1 MIPQRNLSLLANR
14 LHKEHGGRRIPE
26 AVLERDYCLAW
37 FLVGLGQS
45 RLGQI
50 LIFKGGT
57 ALKRC
62 HFGDYRFSE
71 DLDFTLA
78 RPTEFA
84 EIREGLEEV
93 FERVAQASGIRFA
106 FEREDR
112 QSHVNSH
119 TFYLSY
125 QGLFRIQTPS
135 KWTSPSLRFFCFRSN
150 SVWSYAPIRNSK
162 TCPKTVRSRST
173 V

>member
-78 RPTEFA
+78 RPAEFA
-84 EIREGLEEV
+84 EIQTTLSTNGMSVDGAGAPLH
-93 FERVAQASGIRFA
+93 FA
-106 FEREDR
+106 PVQVPLND
-112 QSHVNSH
+112 
-119 TFYLSY
+119 Y
-125 QGLFRIQTPS
+125 QGNLNT
-135 KWTSPSLRFFCFRSN
+135 
-150 SVWSYAPIRNSK
+150 
-162 TCPKTVRSRST
+162 
-173 V
+173 